1 MENTIFLTP
10 NLFKTESF
18 KIFESNAFSVE
29 TGQYPSGV
37 AVLKVSNSRGYLK
50 ILPYMGMIIW
60 DAFFDVETL
69 KMKDMF
75 SQPLPGEGIADTY
88 GCFQFSSG
96 LLANGTPGPE
106 DDYQLHGEFPT
117 SSMTDA
123 YLTIDGDSLTIG
135 SQYEYVKGFGHHYLA
150 QPSVVM
156 HKDSGLFDIKM
167 AVTNLSKYQEM
178 PLQYMCHMNY
188 AYQDQAKLSQS
199 VPDEA
204 FKLRQSIPGHVH
216 PTPEWL
222 AYNQQLK
229 DSGEIITQLNDPDKY
244 DPEIV
249 YFTDNL
255 TQYAKEVTFKMTLKN
270 GKQFMTKINTTEF
283 PIVTRWILHNPDQQV
298 AAFALPGTS
307 RPEGFHAAQKAGTLI
322 MLKPQEKRQFSVTT
336 GLVNE

>member
-18 KIFESNAFSVE
+18 KLFESNAFLVE
-29 TGQYPSGV
+29 AGRYSSGV

-60 DAFFDVETL
+60 DAFFDGETL

-75 SQPLPGEGIADTY
+75 SQPLPGEGITDTY

-117 SSMTDA
+117 SSMTNA
-123 YLTIDGDSLTIG
+123 YLIIDADSLTIG

-156 HKDSGLFDIKM
+156 HRNSGLFDIKM

-178 PLQYMCHMNY
+178 PLQYICHMNY
-188 AYQDQAKLSQS
+188 AYHDQAKLSQS
-199 VPDEA
+199 VSDNV

-222 AYNQQLK
+222 AYNQRLK
-229 DSGEIITQLNDPDKY
+229 DSGEVIT
-244 DPEIV
+244 
-249 YFTDNL
+249 
-255 TQYAKEVTFKMTLKN
+255 
-270 GKQFMTKINTTEF
+270 
-283 PIVTRWILHNPDQQV
+283 
-298 AAFALPGTS
+298 
-307 RPEGFHAAQKAGTLI
+307 
-322 MLKPQEKRQFSVTT
+322 
-336 GLVNE
+336 